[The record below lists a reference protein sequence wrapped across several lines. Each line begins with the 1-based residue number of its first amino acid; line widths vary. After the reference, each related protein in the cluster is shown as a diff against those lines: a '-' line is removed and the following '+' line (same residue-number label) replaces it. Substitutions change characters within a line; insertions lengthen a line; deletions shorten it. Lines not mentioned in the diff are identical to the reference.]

1 MSVRTNVAGA
11 GERLDADTLRIVSAG
26 LAFLVASIHLY
37 WGMPR
42 LIAYLNVG
50 TMPDPR
56 PPLFVLSGVAIL
68 IGVTIVAAGGDR
80 RPIYVAGMALMVT
93 YMLGYVAWHTVLGHG
108 AFWPWGPGGHA
119 HGGNPVVVIA
129 EHLAADPLALV
140 SKLAELALLAILA
153 GLYRLESHTP

>member
-1 MSVRTNVAGA
+1 MSVRTKVVGA
-11 GERLDADTLRIVSAG
+11 SERLDADALRIVGAG
-26 LAFLVASIHLY
+26 LAFLVAIVHLY

-80 RPIYVAGMALMVT
+80 RPVYVAGIALMLA
-93 YMLGYVAWHTVLGHG
+93 YLLGYGAWHTVLGHG
-108 AFWPWGPGGHA
+108 AFWPWGPGGHV
-119 HGGNPVVVIA
+119 HGGNPIVVIA
-129 EHLAADPLALV
+129 EHLVADPLALV
-140 SKLAELALLAILA
+140 SKLAELALLAILIV
-153 GLYRLESHTP
+153 LYRLESRTA